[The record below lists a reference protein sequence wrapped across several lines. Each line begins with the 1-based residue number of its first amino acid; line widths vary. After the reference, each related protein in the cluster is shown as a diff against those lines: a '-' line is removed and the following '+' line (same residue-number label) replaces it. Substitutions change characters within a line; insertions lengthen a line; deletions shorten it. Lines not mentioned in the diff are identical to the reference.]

1 MFDYKRAFTLA
12 EVLITLVIIGVISA
26 ITVPTIIADSNQK
39 SYEARAK
46 KVYSTLANAMTMA
59 KANGADFDFEVAN
72 DSNKNMKD
80 WYDKYLKSLITM
92 KTCYDKMGCWHKGDT
107 KGLDGKIVYY
117 NRPQIGV
124 GANIIT
130 AVLNDGSFINI
141 DAYGKASIYTYFGTR
156 IDAKSG
162 LVVFFDVNGEKKPNV
177 LGKDIYVVVFSENGV
192 MPAWKD
198 KTAAERNKD
207 CSNKGQGY
215 SCLNNVLRGERA
227 K

>member
-1 MFDYKRAFTLA
+1 MFNYKRAFTLA
-12 EVLITLVIIGVISA
+12 EVLITLVIIGVIAA
-26 ITVPTIIADSNQK
+26 ISVPTIVANANQK
-39 SYEARAK
+39 ANESRAK

-72 DSNKNMKD
+72 DSNANMKA

-92 KTCYDKMGCWHKGDT
+92 KTCYDKMGCWHEGDT
-107 KGLDGKIVYY
+107 KGLDGKNVYY
-117 NRPQIGV
+117 NRPQVGV

-141 DAYGKASIYTYFGTR
+141 DAYGKASIYNYFGTR
-156 IDAKSG
+156 ITANSG
-162 LVVFFDVNGEKKPNV
+162 LVVFFDVNGAKKPNV

-192 MPAWKD
+192 MPAWKH
-198 KTAAERNKD
+198 KSPSERKKD
-207 CSNKGQGY
+207 CSKQGQGY
-215 SCLNNVLRGERA
+215 SCLNNILRGEDG